1 MLDEWAGQTSS
12 KFRGNKKHLPDPE
25 VKQGKHPLYEA
36 EQKKH
41 FTTRTSDSYQW
52 KPCMKTVQGAVK
64 PSACKDEWIPNN
76 KPPRVFTEAQ
86 DRPEKR
92 HLQAKES
99 DTWDDPGIGLK
110 TFVHIHNRKSVVEH
124 NAEKQMGQKVRVQ
137 TMYEMR
143 NGLPMASLG
152 DKIYKA
158 PEYQTGF
165 FYDGGLIVGST

>member
-1 MLDEWAGQTSS
+1 
-12 KFRGNKKHLPDPE
+12 
-25 VKQGKHPLYEA
+25 
-36 EQKKH
+36 
-41 FTTRTSDSYQW
+41 
-52 KPCMKTVQGAVK
+52 MKTVNGAVK

-76 KPPRVFTEAQ
+76 KPPRAFTEAK

-92 HLQAKES
+92 HLEAKES

-110 TFVHIHNRKSVVEH
+110 TYIHIHNRKSVVEH
-124 NAEKQMGQKVRVQ
+124 KAEKQMGQKIRVQ

-143 NGLPMASLG
+143 TGLPMASLG

-165 FYDGGLIVGST
+165 FFDGGLIVGST